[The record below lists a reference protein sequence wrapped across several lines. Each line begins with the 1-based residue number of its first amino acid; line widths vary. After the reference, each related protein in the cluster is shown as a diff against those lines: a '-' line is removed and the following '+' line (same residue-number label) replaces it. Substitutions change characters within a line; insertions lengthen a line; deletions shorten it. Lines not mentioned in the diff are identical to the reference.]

1 MKSFFDGIFINK
13 SRLLEENIK
22 YPIKLEYYKTIAGNE
37 DVENKYGIE
46 IVKTEYK
53 NGDINIESNEA
64 PNITNNI
71 DEAHKIE
78 NYIESVQDSDIR
90 LIISKRFLNCK
101 TWEQVGKELFTDRTT
116 PYYKLKNYLK
126 KENLNENKKEDNKLI

>member
-71 DEAHKIE
+71 DEAHKILTLLRDNE
-78 NYIESVQDSDIR
+78 VTPIGMQD
-90 LIISKRFLNCK
+90 
-101 TWEQVGKELFTDRTT
+101 V
-116 PYYKLKNYLK
+116 LKDLTVKY
-126 KENLNENKKEDNKLI
+126 